1 MGEKSKRKMA
11 TWKKVVIGIVI
22 AILVIIGLGAGY
34 VYAMLN
40 KTNKVELNKNNL
52 GINEEAQNEATKS
65 DITNIALFGI
75 DAPQGQVGRSD
86 ADMILTIDN
95 KHNKIKLTSLMRDS
109 YVNVKGHGMTKLTHA
124 YAYGGPE
131 LALNTI
137 NTNFDLNIDKFITV
151 NFTSLPNVINKLGGI
166 DMNITKG
173 DLKYINGYIDS
184 INNYD
189 HTNSP
194 HITST
199 GMQHLDGVQA
209 TAYCRIRYD
218 GGDQRRTERQRRVI
232 TAVFDKIKN
241 SPVTDYPGIL
251 NQLLP
256 LVTTNISSN
265 EFISLGKDII
275 DTGAN
280 KIDELR
286 VPCDKHENGKLI
298 KGVYYMTFDIPAET
312 KELHKFIF
320 EN

>member
-22 AILVIIGLGAGY
+22 AILVIIVLGAGY

-173 DLKYINGYIDS
+173 DLKYINGYIDD
-184 INNYD
+184 INKKD

>member
-65 DITNIALFGI
+65 DITNIALFGV

-109 YVNVKGHGMTKLTHA
+109 YVNVKDHGMTKLTHA

-151 NFTSLPNVINKLGGI
+151 NFTSLPKVIDKLGGI

-173 DLKYINGYIDS
+173 DLKYINGYIAD
-184 INNYD
+184 INNKD

-194 HITST
+194 NITST
-199 GMQHLDGVQA
+199 GMHHLDGVQA

-218 GGDQRRTERQRRVI
+218 GGDQRRTERQRNVI
-232 TAVFDKIKN
+232 TAIFDKIKN

-251 NQLLP
+251 NELLP

-265 EFISLGKDII
+265 EFINLGKDILS
-275 DTGAN
+275 TGAN
-280 KIDELR
+280 KIEELR
-286 VPCDKHENGKLI
+286 VPCDKHEDGKLI

-312 KELHKFIF
+312 KELHQFIF

>member
-173 DLKYINGYIDS
+173 DLKYINGYIDD
-184 INNYD
+184 INKKD

>member
-173 DLKYINGYIDS
+173 DLKYINAYIDS

>member
-1 MGEKSKRKMA
+1 MGEKAKKKMA

-40 KTNKVELNKNNL
+40 KTNKVELNKTNL
-52 GINEEAQNEATKS
+52 GINEEAQNESTKS
-65 DITNIALFGI
+65 DITNIALFGV
-75 DAPQGQVGRSD
+75 DAPQGEIGRSD
-86 ADMILTIDN
+86 AVMILTIDN
-95 KHNKIKLTSLMRDS
+95 KHNEIKLTSLMRDS

-173 DLKYINGYIDS
+173 DLKYINGYIDD
-184 INNYD
+184 INKKD

-194 HITST
+194 HITGT

-280 KIDELR
+280 KINELR

-298 KGVYYMTFDIPAET
+298 KGVYYMTFDIPSET

>member
-22 AILVIIGLGAGY
+22 AILVIIVLGAGY

>member
-11 TWKKVVIGIVI
+11 TLKKVVIGIVI

-40 KTNKVELNKNNL
+40 KTNKIELNKNNL

-65 DITNIALFGI
+65 DITNIALFGV
-75 DAPQGQVGRSD
+75 DAPQGQIGRSD
-86 ADMILTIDN
+86 AVMILTIDN

-166 DMNITKG
+166 NMNITKG
-173 DLKYINGYIDS
+173 DLKYINGYIDD
-184 INNYD
+184 INKKD

-194 HITST
+194 HIAGI

-232 TAVFDKIKN
+232 NAVFDKIKN

-298 KGVYYMTFDIPAET
+298 KGVYYMTFDIPAER

>member
-52 GINEEAQNEATKS
+52 GINEEAQNEAKKS
-65 DITNIALFGI
+65 DITNIALFGV
-75 DAPQGQVGRSD
+75 DAPQGQIGRSD
-86 ADMILTIDN
+86 AVMILTIDN

-194 HITST
+194 YIAGT

>member
-65 DITNIALFGI
+65 DITNIALFGV

-265 EFISLGKDII
+265 EFISLGKNII

>member
-75 DAPQGQVGRSD
+75 DAPQGEVGRSD

-95 KHNKIKLTSLMRDS
+95 KNNKIKLTSLMRDS
-109 YVNVKGHGMTKLTHA
+109 YVNVEGHGMTKLTHA

-166 DMNITKG
+166 DMNITNG

-189 HTNSP
+189 HTNSS

-232 TAVFDKIKN
+232 TAVFNKIKN

-265 EFISLGKDII
+265 EFISLGKNII

>member
-40 KTNKVELNKNNL
+40 KTNKVELNKTNL
-52 GINEEAQNEATKS
+52 GINEEAQNESKKS
-65 DITNIALFGI
+65 DITNIALFGV
-75 DAPQGQVGRSD
+75 DAPQGEIGRSD
-86 ADMILTIDN
+86 AVMILTIDN
-95 KHNKIKLTSLMRDS
+95 KHNEIKLTSLMRDS

-137 NTNFDLNIDKFITV
+137 NTNFNLNIDKFITV

-194 HITST
+194 HITGT

-280 KIDELR
+280 KINELR